1 MRDATEPRNY
11 KFTFEDDGF
20 YRTLKRRVAKKL
32 ETVNKNEV
40 WKSKFY
46 SDLVSISLFLTSIL
60 AVKVEHLIIRGLII
74 LIAGQF
80 AAWLNTLS
88 HNFSHQR
95 NNWRMYTAN
104 FVLTGWRDWRVYH
117 GIVS

>member
-1 MRDATEPRNY
+1 MRDAKGPRNY
-11 KFTFEDDGF
+11 LFTFENDGF

-32 ETVNKNEV
+32 ETVDRSCV

-46 SDLVSISLFLTSIL
+46 SDLVLAAFFLASIL
-60 AVKVEHLIIRGLII
+60 AVKCEHILIRGLMI
-74 LIAGQF
+74 LFAGQF

-104 FVLTGWRDWRVYH
+104 LVFTGWRDWRVYH